1 MERRLLLEMAK
12 EMGPSEVT
20 RLLCEV
26 VREQAE
32 ENYTGLLKERWIRA
46 AQRLE
51 DALHGFGDLREAA
64 AALGRKGGLAK
75 SEAKTIAVRQ
85 NGRKGG
91 RPKKTE

>member
-1 MERRLLLEMAK
+1 MEKSWKYILGEMVK

-32 ENYTGLLKERWIRA
+32 NNYKGLLKERWIRS

-51 DALHGFGDLREAA
+51 DALHG
-64 AALGRKGGLAK
+64 
-75 SEAKTIAVRQ
+75 
-85 NGRKGG
+85 
-91 RPKKTE
+91 